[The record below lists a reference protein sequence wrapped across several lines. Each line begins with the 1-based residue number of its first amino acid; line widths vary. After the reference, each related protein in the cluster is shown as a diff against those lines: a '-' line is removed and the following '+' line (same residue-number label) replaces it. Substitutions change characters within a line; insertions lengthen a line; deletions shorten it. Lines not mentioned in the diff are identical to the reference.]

1 MRRLEYAVKI
11 RITPAGAGKTKAQYR
26 KEDIVWD
33 HPRRCGENID
43 GSSPLLSRLGSP
55 PQVRGKPSLL
65 ENYQC
70 FAWITPAGAGKTR
83 HCCQCLYTT
92 EDHPRRCGENRL
104 MVTFLNLKEGS
115 PPQVRGKLSDILI
128 FSVISGITPA
138 GAGKTTFIQCLSSRS
153 KDHPRRCGEND
164 TWEHHPMV
172 DMGSPPQVRGK
183 RSCGG
188 IASIIL
194 RITPA
199 GAGKTGVNYGRTQIL
214 WDHPRRCG
222 ENYVRGHKDEDPAG
236 SPPQVRGK
244 RR

>member
-153 KDHPRRCGEND
+153 KDHPRRCGEN
-164 TWEHHPMV
+164 
-172 DMGSPPQVRGK
+172 
-183 RSCGG
+183 
-188 IASIIL
+188 
-194 RITPA
+194 
-199 GAGKTGVNYGRTQIL
+199 
-214 WDHPRRCG
+214 
-222 ENYVRGHKDEDPAG
+222 
-236 SPPQVRGK
+236 
-244 RR
+244 